1 MNRNVTIVVIILVLV
16 VIAGYLVWLRSK
28 VQAPVSPQVI
38 EEVVIAS
45 PSPEAE
51 ASPSAT
57 PTVSP
62 GAKEAT
68 PATKQKTGTPGGTA
82 R

>member
-1 MNRNVTIVVIILVLV
+1 MV

-28 VQAPVSPQVI
+28 VQAPVSPQI
-38 EEVVIAS
+38 TEVEVS
-45 PSPEAE
+45 PSPEVE
-51 ASPSAT
+51 A
-57 PTVSP
+57 SP

-68 PATKQKTGTPGGTA
+68 PATKQKTSTPGGTA